1 MANRALTP
9 PVISIDTTMTSDQ
22 EYDSER
28 SRPNIQREEP
38 GMILSPTAQNS
49 LLSPIPTFPTSPS
62 LSGETL
68 RSRSGSFQSTSD
80 FTARTRSSS
89 INTAVARSE
98 WDDLDVEDT
107 LRPDPGNEADFVVEN
122 NPFAF
127 SPGQLNKLLNP
138 KSLAAFRVLGG
149 LQGLEKGLRTDL
161 DAGLSVDE
169 SQLIGNVSFDQVRA
183 KGDGK
188 AGVTNLHDIAIT
200 KTEEGKFHDR
210 LRVFKDNRL
219 PERKPDSI
227 WKMIWRNYNDKILI
241 LLTLAAIVSLAIG
254 IYEAISGTSSVDWV
268 EGVAIVVA
276 IVIVVMVGAANDWQK
291 ERQFIKLNQ
300 RVSLIFHAHDQY

>member
-149 LQGLEKGLRTDL
+149 LQGLQKGLRT
-161 DAGLSVDE
+161 
-169 SQLIGNVSFDQVRA
+169 FDQVRA